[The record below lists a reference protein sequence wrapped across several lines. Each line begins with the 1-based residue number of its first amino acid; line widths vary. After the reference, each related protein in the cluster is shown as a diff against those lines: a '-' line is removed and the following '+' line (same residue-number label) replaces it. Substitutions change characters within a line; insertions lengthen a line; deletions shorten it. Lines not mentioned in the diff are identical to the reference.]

1 MNLVTA
7 REMQTMDRKTIESF
21 GIPGIVLMENAGR
34 GATRFFLETFF
45 ENNRFE
51 NCTQQIGVMAGRGN
65 NGGDGYVIARYLAQQ
80 GCQVTVFV
88 LAQSNRVQGDAA
100 ANLNLLAPLGIPVI
114 ELPDLET
121 FESHNDALVKQD
133 IWIDAIL
140 GTGLKS
146 DVRGYFKEVIRFM
159 NHQNKPV
166 FAVDIPSGL
175 NSDTGQPCGIAVHAI
190 ATATFAYAK
199 TGLML
204 YPGAA
209 YSGDI
214 GVIDIG
220 IPPHIAA
227 EVAPDVQYVQLLTP
241 EKLPDALPPRRPD
254 AHKGRTGHL
263 LVISGSPGKT
273 GAAAMTAMSAMRI
286 GAGLVTLCLPEQI
299 NLTLENQ
306 VIEAMT
312 APLPAT
318 KDSCLDEQA
327 LEPLM
332 KLLVG
337 KQCIAIGPG
346 LGMAPETGRLIRA
359 LICKSHVPVVID
371 ADGLNHLS
379 GHTALLKE
387 LEIPIVLTPHPG
399 EMARLTNL
407 TVAEVQQD
415 RLGCARNFANEFN
428 VYMVLKGARTV
439 IACPQEGV
447 AINPTGNSGM
457 ASGGMGDVL
466 TGCIAGLITQGCRPG
481 AAARIGTFLHGAAAD
496 HLASTIG
503 ACGYL
508 ATEVMN
514 ALPQQLDALRQG
526 QIKLADIIPL
536 RHLFG

>member
-1 MNLVTA
+1 MNLVNA

-80 GCQVTVFV
+80 GCQVTVFL

-100 ANLNLLAPLGIPVI
+100 ANLKLLAPLGISVI
-114 ELPDLET
+114 ELPDLQT
-121 FESHNDALVKQD
+121 FENCKATLVQQD

-146 DVRGYFKEVIRFM
+146 DVRGYFKEAIRFI
-159 NHQNKPV
+159 NHQNKTV

-175 NSDTGQPCGIAVHAI
+175 NSDTGQPCGIAVQAQ

-204 YPGAA
+204 YPGVA
-209 YSGDI
+209 YTGEL

-220 IPPHIAA
+220 IPPHITA
-227 EVAPDVQYVQLLTP
+227 EVSPDVHLLTP
-241 EKLPDALPPRRPD
+241 EKLRNALPHREPD

-263 LVISGSPGKT
+263 LVIAGSTGKT
-273 GAAAMTAMSAMRI
+273 GAAAMTAMSAMRT
-286 GAGLVTLCLPEQI
+286 GTGLVTIGIPEQLNPI
-299 NLTLENQ
+299 LEVQ

-312 APLPAT
+312 APLPSNQ
-318 KDSCLDEQA
+318 DGRLDEQA
-327 LEPLM
+327 LEPLL
-332 KLLVG
+332 KLLIG
-337 KQCIAIGPG
+337 KQCLAIGPG
-346 LGMAPETGRLIRA
+346 LGTAPETGRLIRA
-359 LICKSHVPVVID
+359 LIRKSRVPVVID
-371 ADGLNHLS
+371 ADGLNHFT
-379 GHTALLKE
+379 GHTALLKD

-399 EMARLTNL
+399 EMARLADSK
-407 TVAEVQQD
+407 VAEIQQD

-439 IACPQEGV
+439 IAHPQKGI
-447 AINPTGNSGM
+447 AINPTGNAGM

-466 TGCIAGLITQGCRPG
+466 TGCIAGLITQGCPPG
-481 AAARIGTFLHGAAAD
+481 AAARIGAFLHGAAAD
-496 HLASTIG
+496 QLASTIG

-514 ALPQQLDALRQG
+514 ALPQQLNALRQG